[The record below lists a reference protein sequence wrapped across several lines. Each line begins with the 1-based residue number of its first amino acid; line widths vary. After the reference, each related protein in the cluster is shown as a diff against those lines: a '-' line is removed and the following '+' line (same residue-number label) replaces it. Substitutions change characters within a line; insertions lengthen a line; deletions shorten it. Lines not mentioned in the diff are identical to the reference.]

1 MEENQMNVL
10 RKLYKAQAEL
20 AEAYKACQDESLKE
34 SIWLDYTQLELT
46 VSSLENSLEL
56 FKEES

>member
-20 AEAYKACQDESLKE
+20 AEAYKACQDECLKE